1 MNLPPYSYL
10 FLISA
15 QPSPSIWKGLKK
27 FIKHWNDNNEI
38 QFEINLSA
46 GEEAQ
51 IIEFPN
57 YKHPDCLQFQKE
69 LTTLKESSLVQ
80 CFEGIVD
87 NRLND
92 DFIGSDFVQLGEQFY
107 DEDKFFLNANEA
119 FEEYATCN
127 TCNSLPKYSL
137 KLNAHPIVDVE
148 FLNKKISPNI
158 DFSPQGID
166 LIGTPGQGT
175 IVSKRLKEIIE
186 NSGATG
192 VVFLPVIEAVT
203 LQVSNEIYLLA
214 AKKAI
219 TDFCPEH
226 TPRESGAICRTCG
239 SYKGKVYGSPI
250 VESSVLRGDE
260 VFSLSPFGHSGIMFS
275 NRLYEIFLKENVR
288 GMYVLTG
295 IDDCQ
300 H

>member
-15 QPSPSIWKGLKK
+15 QPSSSSWKNLKQ
-27 FIKHWNDNNEI
+27 FIKHWNDSNKA
-38 QFEINLSA
+38 QFQLNLSA

-51 IIEFPN
+51 IIEFSNFKDPECLLFERELSLFKEQTPVN
-57 YKHPDCLQFQKE
+57 Y
-69 LTTLKESSLVQ
+69 
-80 CFEGIVD
+80 FEGIVD

-107 DEDKFFLNANEA
+107 DENKFFLNANEA

-127 TCNSLPKYSL
+127 TCNKVPKHSL
-137 KLNAHPIVDVE
+137 KINAHPIVDAE
-148 FLNKKISPNI
+148 FLHKKISPNI
-158 DFSPQGID
+158 DYSPLGID
-166 LIGTPGQGT
+166 LIGTPGLGT

-186 NSGATG
+186 ASGAIG
-192 VVFLPVIEAVT
+192 AVFRPVIEAVS
-203 LQVSNEIYLLA
+203 LRESNEIFLLA

-226 TPRESGAICRTCG
+226 TPRETGAICRACG
-239 SYKGKVYGSPI
+239 SVKGKVFGLST
-250 VESSVLRGDE
+250 VERSVLDGDE
-260 VFSLSPFGHSGIMFS
+260 IFSLSPFGYSGIMFS
-275 NRLYEIFLKENVR
+275 NRLYELFVKENVR
-288 GMYVLTG
+288 GLYVLSG
-295 IDDCQ
+295 IDSCE